1 MTTIHIKLLMAGKSP
16 KTISHVKPGQRW
28 EDDNKMILQD
38 YVVMKGKSQKSP
50 NVSAFEI
57 KVINP

>member
-16 KTISHVKPGQRW
+16 KKISHVKPGQRW

-38 YVVMKGKSQKSP
+38 YVVMKGKRVKSHP
-50 NVSAFEI
+50 MFQLSR
-57 KVINP
+57 